1 MGRYT
6 GFFGIDSDHELEAY
20 ESMEWDYDGSCYEPF
35 TVDRNFYHM
44 WITFNFIARETEK
57 SYLIV
62 QHGDFNL
69 WIPKKIVRRIEDN
82 RMLVHKNIYL
92 DIYIINFQ
100 AILYNKKKS
109 ISRLIIFH
117 FKNIF
122 SIFNFF
128 II

>member
-1 MGRYT
+1 MGKYT

-20 ESMEWDYDGSCYEPF
+20 ESMEWDDVESCSEPF
-35 TVDRNFYHM
+35 IRDRNFYHI

-62 QHGDFNL
+62 VHGETNL

-92 DIYIINFQ
+92 DILSQ
-100 AILYNKKKS
+100 AEESDN
-109 ISRLIIFH
+109 
-117 FKNIF
+117 
-122 SIFNFF
+122 
-128 II
+128 

>member
-1 MGRYT
+1 MSKYT
-6 GFFGIDSDHELEAY
+6 GFFGIGSDHELEAY
-20 ESMEWDYDGSCYEPF
+20 ESMEWDDGENCSEPF

-62 QHGDFNL
+62 VHGETNL

-92 DIYIINFQ
+92 DILSQ
-100 AILYNKKKS
+100 AEEGDN
-109 ISRLIIFH
+109 
-117 FKNIF
+117 
-122 SIFNFF
+122 
-128 II
+128 

>member
-6 GFFGIDSDHELEAY
+6 GFFGIDSDHELQAY
-20 ESMEWDYDGSCYEPF
+20 ESTEWDYDGSCSELF

-62 QHGDFNL
+62 VHGETNL

-82 RMLVHKNIYL
+82 KMLVHRNTYL
-92 DIYIINFQ
+92 DILSKAEDTNG
-100 AILYNKKKS
+100 
-109 ISRLIIFH
+109 
-117 FKNIF
+117 
-122 SIFNFF
+122 
-128 II
+128 